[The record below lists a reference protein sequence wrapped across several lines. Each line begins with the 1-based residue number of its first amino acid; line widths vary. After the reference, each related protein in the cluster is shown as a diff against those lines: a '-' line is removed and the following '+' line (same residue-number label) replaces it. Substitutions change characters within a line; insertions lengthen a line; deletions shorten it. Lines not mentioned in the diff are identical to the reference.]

1 MTLAELENQAIAS
14 EKAKYAYISDADMH
28 KAFNYALADYLLYK
42 YPVDKSRPLADKLEI
57 TFVIEQWIEQR
68 MEDILS
74 RGGGTNVTAYKE
86 NGISWT
92 YASSHIDSALA
103 SMITPKAST
112 PK

>member
-1 MTLAELENQAIAS
+1 MTLVELENQATANVRS
-14 EKAKYAYISDADMH
+14 KYEFLDDADLK

-42 YPVDKSRPLADKLEI
+42 YPVDKSRPANDALEI

-103 SMITPKAST
+103 AMITPKAST